1 MACCTWPVQSPTGP
15 ADLATTALL
24 AALDE
29 FRRNPAGVRFRDLAR
44 VCDACFGE
52 PRRRSGGHRVY
63 RMPCPGD
70 PRVNIQ
76 NAKGMA
82 KAYQV
87 RQVIRAVERLGDMQ

>member
-1 MACCTWPVQSPTGP
+1 MKRRK
-15 ADLATTALL
+15 LL

-29 FRRNPAGVRFRDLAR
+29 FRRNPAGVRFRDLVR

-63 RMPCPGD
+63 RTPWPGD

-87 RQVIRAVERLGDMQ
+87 RQVIQAVERLEDMQ